1 MQFKAR
7 PYQTEI
13 SNKGLSVLNR
23 FKVLYLA
30 MEVRTGKTLTSLNI
44 ANLYKAKNVL
54 FLTKKK
60 AIQSI
65 QDDYK
70 LLAPAYT
77 ITVINDES
85 LHKVTDDFDLVIHDE
100 HHRFGAYPKPNKVAK
115 LFKQKYAHLPMI
127 FLSGTP
133 FPESYSQ
140 VFHQF
145 WISNNSPFKHSNFY
159 KWAKDFVNVQV
170 RHLGYAQVNDYSDA
184 NFKLIKPIIEPYI
197 ITFTQAKAGFKTNVK
212 ETVLHC
218 DMKPSTLQLIKRLK
232 NDLIVEGKEE
242 VILADTAVKLQSKIH
257 QISSGTIKF
266 ESGNSKVLDYSKVK
280 FIQEYFKGKKIA
292 IFYKFKEELNAL
304 KHLFKDELTTELNE
318 FNTTDKNI
326 ALQFVSGREGISL
339 RMADCLVAFNIDFS
353 ATTYFQ
359 FKDRLTTKERTENHL
374 YWIFANGGIEEHIY
388 RAVQNKKSYTL
399 NIFKHD
405 YGI

>member
-1 MQFKAR
+1 MIELR
-7 PYQTEI
+7 PYQNEI
-13 SNKGLSVLNR
+13 SEKGIEILKELNI
-23 FKVLYLA
+23 LYLA

-60 AIQSI
+60 AIKSI

-70 LLAPAYT
+70 LLNPNYKL
-77 ITVINDES
+77 TVINDES
-85 LHKVTDDFDLVIHDE
+85 MHKIDDTFDLVIHDE
-100 HHRFGAYPKPNKVAK
+100 HHRFGAYAKPNKYAK
-115 LFKQKYAHLPMI
+115 MFKQKYSHLPMI

-140 VFHQF
+140 VYHQF
-145 WISNNSPFKHSNFY
+145 WVSKFNPFPETNFY
-159 KWAKDFVNVQV
+159 KWAKNYVNVTQK
-170 RHLGYAQVNDYSDA
+170 HLGYSIVNDYSDA
-184 NFKLIKPIIEPYI
+184 RFKEIKPIIEPYI
-197 ITFTQAKAGFKTNVK
+197 ITFTQAKAGFQTNVK
-212 ETVLHC
+212 ETVLYCSLKHE
-218 DMKPSTLQLIKRLK
+218 TLSLIKRLK
-232 NDLIVEGKEE
+232 KDLVIEGKNE

-257 QISSGTIKF
+257 QLSSGTIKF
-266 ESGNSKVLDYSKVK
+266 ESGNAKVLDYSKAN
-280 FIQEYFKGKKIA
+280 FINNNFKGKKIA

-304 KHLFKDELTTELNE
+304 KTVFKNNLTTDLTE

-339 RMADCLVAFNIDFS
+339 KMADCLVAYNIDFS

-374 YWIFANGGIEEHIY
+374 YWIFSKNGIEEKIY
-388 RAVQNKKSYTL
+388 KAVQNKKSYTL
-399 NIFKHD
+399 NLFKKD

>member
-1 MQFKAR
+1 MFKPR
-7 PYQTEI
+7 IYQTEI
-13 SNKGLSVLNR
+13 SDKAVTILKKLNIVV
-23 FKVLYLA
+23 FA
-30 MEVRTGKTLTSLNI
+30 IQVRVGKTFMALMT
-44 ANLYKAKNVL
+44 AEKMNLDNVL
-54 FLTKKK
+54 FVTKKK
-60 AIQSI
+60 AISSI
-65 QDDYK
+65 QNDYNVLNPK
-70 LLAPAYT
+70 YNIT
-77 ITVINDES
+77 IINYES
-85 LHKVTDDFDLVIHDE
+85 LHKLPKISYDLIVIDE
-100 HHRFGAYPKPNKVAK
+100 SHCISAYPKPSKRAK
-115 LFKQKYAHLPMI
+115 NLKSIIKNSYLILM
-127 FLSGTP
+127 SGTMT
-133 FPESYSQ
+133 PESYSQ

-145 WISNNSPFKHSNFY
+145 WVSNNSPFKHSNFY

-170 RHLGYAQVNDYSDA
+170 RHLGYAQVNDYSEA

-218 DMKPSTLQLIKRLK
+218 DMKASTLQLIKRLK

-266 ESGNSKVLDYSKVK
+266 ESGNSKVLDYSKVE
-280 FIQEYFKGKKIA
+280 FIKQYFKGKKIA

-304 KHLFKDELTTELNE
+304 KHLFKDKLTTELNE

-339 RMADCLVAFNIDFS
+339 KMAVCLVAFNIDFS

-399 NIFKHD
+399 NIFKKD

>member
-1 MQFKAR
+1 MFKPR
-7 PYQTEI
+7 IYQTEI
-13 SNKGLSVLNR
+13 SDKAVTILKKLNIVV
-23 FKVLYLA
+23 FA
-30 MEVRTGKTLTSLNI
+30 IQVRVGKTFMALMTAEKMNVD
-44 ANLYKAKNVL
+44 NVL
-54 FLTKKK
+54 FVTKKK
-60 AIQSI
+60 AISSI
-65 QDDYK
+65 QNDYNV
-70 LLAPAYT
+70 LNPNYNIT
-77 ITVINDES
+77 IINYES
-85 LHKVTDDFDLVIHDE
+85 LHKLPKISYDLIVIDE
-100 HHRFGAYPKPNKVAK
+100 SHCISAYPKPSKRAK
-115 LFKQKYAHLPMI
+115 NLKSIIKNSYLILM
-127 FLSGTP
+127 SGTMT
-133 FPESYSQ
+133 PESYSQ

-145 WISNNSPFKHSNFY
+145 WITNNSPFKHSNFY

-184 NFKLIKPIIEPYI
+184 NFKLIKPIIKPYI

-218 DMKPSTLQLIKRLK
+218 DMKLSTLQLIKRLK
-232 NDLIVEGKEE
+232 KDLIVEGKEE

-266 ESGNSKVLDYSKVK
+266 ESGNSKVLDYSKVQ
-280 FIQEYFKGKKIA
+280 FIQQYFKGKKIA

-304 KHLFKDELTTELNE
+304 KHIYKDELTTELNE

-339 RMADCLVAFNIDFS
+339 KMADCLVAFNIDFS

-399 NIFKHD
+399 NIFKKD

>member
-1 MQFKAR
+1 MLTYTKQ
-7 PYQTEI
+7 
-13 SNKGLSVLNR
+13 
-23 FKVLYLA
+23 
-30 MEVRTGKTLTSLNI
+30 KTF
-44 ANLYKAKNVL
+44 Y

-159 KWAKDFVNVQV
+159 KWSKDFVNVQI

-218 DMKPSTLQLIKRLK
+218 DMKASTLQLIKRS
-232 NDLIVEGKEE
+232 KE
-242 VILADTAVKLQSKIH
+242 
-257 QISSGTIKF
+257 
-266 ESGNSKVLDYSKVK
+266 
-280 FIQEYFKGKKIA
+280 
-292 IFYKFKEELNAL
+292 
-304 KHLFKDELTTELNE
+304 
-318 FNTTDKNI
+318 
-326 ALQFVSGREGISL
+326 
-339 RMADCLVAFNIDFS
+339 
-353 ATTYFQ
+353 
-359 FKDRLTTKERTENHL
+359 
-374 YWIFANGGIEEHIY
+374 
-388 RAVQNKKSYTL
+388 
-399 NIFKHD
+399 
-405 YGI
+405 